1 MRNSVTTWLGSRFR
15 PAATI
20 CIILAGSALV
30 AACSTSG
37 GGMAGKLFGVKDT
50 PDDISPEYFTRPA
63 YCPPIEIR
71 GGTQSLTLYERGH
84 ETEAAFV
91 RYQASISKTAR
102 ECVKT
107 ADGFAVKIGVAGRA
121 VAGPKGGQG
130 SLTLPLRVVVS
141 KQGAGP
147 LYSELFKVPV
157 TIAPPAL
164 GADFSHVVQQVAVP
178 AGPQE
183 RDFIIYVG
191 FDEGKKG

>member
-1 MRNSVTTWLGSRFR
+1 MPNTVTAGGGSRFR
-15 PAATI
+15 AAATI
-20 CIILAGSALV
+20 LIILAGSAL

-37 GGMAGKLFGVKDT
+37 GGTVSKIFGVKDT
-50 PDDISPEYFTRPA
+50 PDDIGPEYFTRPT
-63 YCPPIEIR
+63 YCPRVEIR
-71 GGTQSLTLYERGH
+71 GGTQALTVYERGH
-84 ETEAAFV
+84 EAEPAFV
-91 RYQASISKTAR
+91 RYQASIRKTAR

-121 VAGPKGGQG
+121 VVGPKGAQG
-130 SLTLPLRVVVS
+130 TLTLPLRVVVS

-157 TIAPPAL
+157 TISPPAL
-164 GADFSHVVQQVAVP
+164 GADFSQIVQQVAVP